1 LSELLLNE
9 QTFESIGCNINIAK
23 VTLSMKFIASYTSL
37 SIIIVLLATTL
48 CAWNFMKSSHRY
60 PPTPSMASFY
70 DLTAKNLD
78 GELISFEAFKGKR
91 VLIVNTAS
99 KCGYTPQY
107 TDLEALHKAHGG
119 DDFVVIGFPCND
131 FGRQEPGSAEEIA
144 SFCSKNYGVSF
155 QIMEKVHVGGGDQHP
170 VYSWLCSA
178 TENGVADHKVGWN
191 FHKFLIDENG
201 QLVASL
207 RSGVKPL
214 DEQIVEFA
222 QGQ

>member
-1 LSELLLNE
+1 
-9 QTFESIGCNINIAK
+9 
-23 VTLSMKFIASYTSL
+23 MKFIASYSIV
-37 SIIIVLLATTL
+37 SIIVVILAGTL
-48 CAWNFMKSSHRY
+48 CAWNFMKSAHHY
-60 PPTPSMASFY
+60 PPTPSMTSFY
-70 DLTAKNLD
+70 DLTANTLEGD
-78 GELISFEAFKGKR
+78 LISFEALKGKR

-107 TDLEALHKAHGG
+107 ADLETLHETHGG

-131 FGRQEPGSAEEIA
+131 FGRQEPGSADEIA

-178 TENGVADHKVGWN
+178 SENGVADHKVGWN